1 MRHTPKCKPSSGNLI
16 TSSSARGAP
25 GGGPDS
31 TTNTSRHRRPIH
43 NILHESLMALSSSMT
58 SITYCGGRRPLPSL
72 SSLSGGASLFGS
84 TSSSLSSG
92 SRIHVSHRSSSSSAT
107 SLVCLR
113 AIKEDQTSSAIASS
127 DQTSS
132 SSVTSASQAASSA
145 SAAGFM
151 SDPELWKQMQV
162 KDVCTKPALSISPDA
177 SVLDAMKVLV
187 EKRISGL
194 PVADE
199 SGHVVGVISGYDL
212 LLLESTPGH
221 IDTSEGLFPPI
232 GRCDE
237 YGGKKE
243 LMWNSFNELRN
254 AQARVRGESVGDVMH
269 ECTTIS
275 QDASLEDA
283 ASVLLANKQ
292 HRLAVVDDDGKLCGI
307 LSRGD
312 ILRSTLESL
321 QGYCTFEA

>member
-1 MRHTPKCKPSSGNLI
+1 
-16 TSSSARGAP
+16 
-25 GGGPDS
+25 
-31 TTNTSRHRRPIH
+31 
-43 NILHESLMALSSSMT
+43 
-58 SITYCGGRRPLPSL
+58 
-72 SSLSGGASLFGS
+72 
-84 TSSSLSSG
+84 
-92 SRIHVSHRSSSSSAT
+92 
-107 SLVCLR
+107 
-113 AIKEDQTSSAIASS
+113 
-127 DQTSS
+127 
-132 SSVTSASQAASSA
+132 
-145 SAAGFM
+145 M

-292 HRLAVVDDDGKLCGI
+292 HRLAVVDGTPAGSGPQPRPHVPQYAVLQRSALAPLRDAPTPRHFVDELCERPAAQT
-307 LSRGD
+307 S
-312 ILRSTLESL
+312 
-321 QGYCTFEA
+321 

>member
-1 MRHTPKCKPSSGNLI
+1 
-16 TSSSARGAP
+16 
-25 GGGPDS
+25 
-31 TTNTSRHRRPIH
+31 
-43 NILHESLMALSSSMT
+43 
-58 SITYCGGRRPLPSL
+58 
-72 SSLSGGASLFGS
+72 
-84 TSSSLSSG
+84 
-92 SRIHVSHRSSSSSAT
+92 
-107 SLVCLR
+107 
-113 AIKEDQTSSAIASS
+113 
-127 DQTSS
+127 
-132 SSVTSASQAASSA
+132 
-145 SAAGFM
+145 M

>member
-1 MRHTPKCKPSSGNLI
+1 MGIPSQQ
-16 TSSSARGAP
+16 TYFE
-25 GGGPDS
+25 D
-31 TTNTSRHRRPIH
+31 
-43 NILHESLMALSSSMT
+43 ESLMALSSSMT
-58 SITYCGGRRPLPSL
+58 SMTYCGGRRWYPLPSL
-72 SSLSGGASLFGS
+72 SSVCLSGGASLFGS
-84 TSSSLSSG
+84 TSSSLSTG
-92 SRIHVSHRSSSSSAT
+92 SRILSYNRSSSSSAP

-132 SSVTSASQAASSA
+132 SSVTSASQAASA

-232 GRCDE
+232 GRGDE

-321 QGYCTFEA
+321 QGYCTFE